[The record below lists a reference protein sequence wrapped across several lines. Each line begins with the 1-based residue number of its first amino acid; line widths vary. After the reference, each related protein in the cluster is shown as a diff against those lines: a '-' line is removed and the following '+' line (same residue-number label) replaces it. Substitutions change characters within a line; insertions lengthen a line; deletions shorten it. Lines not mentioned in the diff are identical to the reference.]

1 LANTHHWSEW
11 SNGRARKKKSG
22 EIDERKVQERPF
34 ASTLIQPY
42 FLRMTTAKRTLG
54 LVIAGMAM
62 LATARADP
70 LAQAV
75 SGNKNGEDEKAVFVT
90 GSLIPKRVKIKAIG
104 TNTTAPLRVFTRAE
118 MDRTGR
124 FTTEGILAQDPSVR
138 IIGNGSH

>member
-1 LANTHHWSEW
+1 
-11 SNGRARKKKSG
+11 
-22 EIDERKVQERPF
+22 
-34 ASTLIQPY
+34 
-42 FLRMTTAKRTLG
+42 MTTAKRTLG